1 MTNSFSISTNL
12 NVEPEV
18 LYDAWLDSKEHTKF
32 TGSAAS
38 IDPEIGGRFTAWE
51 GYISGITLEKE
62 ENRRIVQRWRTTEF
76 PDGSPDSIIEL
87 LFEKTSTGTK
97 LTINHSDIPEGQA
110 DEYLEG
116 WEEYY
121 FKPMQEYYSQE

>member
-1 MTNSFSISTNL
+1 MTNSFSISANL
-12 NVEPEV
+12 NVEPGV
-18 LYDAWLDSKEHTKF
+18 LYNAWLDSKEHTKV
-32 TGSAAS
+32 TGSEAS

-87 LFEKTSTGTK
+87 LFEKTSAGTK